1 MIEQKTRIDAHLV
14 VVSHVPYVERDGA
27 CWTNAVE
34 WRILQ
39 IFTSHFREVTL
50 VRPRMQSALG
60 QEGWV
65 RLPESVRVRELRV
78 HNDYLERVL
87 MYAGVAPKK
96 LPELL
101 QDADVIYGRL
111 PGFEAYYALRLGK
124 KWGRVT
130 MASLHGDWPECYRAG
145 LSRGWRRLLD
155 SQRPRSAVITPHRDR
170 WRSPRSGATF
180 PLNDSRNCVE
190 NTPIDSV
197 RVRAARIAVRGLR

>member
-78 HNDYLERVL
+78 HDDYLERVL

-111 PGFEAYYALRLGK
+111 PGFEAYYALSLGS
-124 KWGRVT
+124 GGPLREL
-130 MASLHGDWPECYRAG
+130 A
-145 LSRGWRRLLD
+145 LD

-170 WRSPRSGATF
+170 WRSPRSGAPF

-197 RVRAARIAVRGLR
+197 RVRAARITVRGLR